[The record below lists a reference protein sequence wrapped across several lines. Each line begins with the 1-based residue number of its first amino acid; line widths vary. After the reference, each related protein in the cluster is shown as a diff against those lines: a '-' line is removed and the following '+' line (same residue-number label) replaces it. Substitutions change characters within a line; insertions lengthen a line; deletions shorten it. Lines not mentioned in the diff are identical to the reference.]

1 MQQTDSIRRNGYAVA
16 LVLSLFAMFALLSGA
31 GWTAVALLLAGMAV
45 IAVVE
50 RIAELQQRDPLY
62 LEAGHRC

>member
-1 MQQTDSIRRNGYAVA
+1 
-16 LVLSLFAMFALLSGA
+16 MFALLSGA